1 MAEKYPIPAG
11 ELVFE
16 EEIKASRF
24 ITVLSHCSS
33 ETDLKSVLTDVKSR
47 YPGASH
53 YCWAYVAAAPDNS
66 VAIGSSDDGEPSG
79 SAGRPMLAT
88 LQGSGLGEV
97 CAVVV
102 RYYGGT
108 KLGVGGLVRA
118 YTSGIKKAL
127 PDLPTQLRELKY
139 PSRLCCDYG
148 QLADIEYLLGKHGGD
163 ILERDFGG
171 KVTLQLQLPKANL
184 ADLNRDL
191 ATLTQGQI
199 VLKFDE
205 FE

>member
-1 MAEKYPIPAG
+1 MAEKYLIPAG

-24 ITVLSHCSS
+24 ITLLDHCDS
-33 ETDLKSVLTDVKSR
+33 EAKLKSVLTDVKMR

-66 VAIGSSDDGEPSG
+66 VAMGSSDDGEPAG

-97 CAVVV
+97 MAIVV

-127 PDLPTQLRELKY
+127 TTLETRLKELKY
-139 PSRLCCDYG
+139 PSSLRCDYA
-148 QLADIEYLLGKHGGD
+148 QLADIEYLLGKYGAD
-163 ILERDFGG
+163 ISRRDFSGA
-171 KVTLQLQLPKANL
+171 VNL
-184 ADLNRDL
+184 EFVLAKDKLTPLNQDL
-191 ATLTQGQI
+191 ATLSAGQI
-199 VLKFDE
+199 QVAFTE
-205 FE
+205 TE

>member
-24 ITVLSHCSS
+24 ITLLDHCDS
-33 ETDLKSVLTDVKSR
+33 ELRLKSVLTDVKVR

-53 YCWAYVAAAPDNS
+53 YCWAYIAAAPDNS
-66 VAIGSSDDGEPSG
+66 IAIGSSDDGEPAG

-97 CAVVV
+97 LAIVV

-127 PDLPTQLRELKY
+127 PTLETRLRELKY
-139 PSRLCCDYG
+139 PSSLSCDYA
-148 QLADIEYLLGKHGGD
+148 QLADIEYLLGKHGAD
-163 ILERDFGG
+163 ICSRDFSGA
-171 KVTLQLQLPKANL
+171 VSLSFVL
-184 ADLNRDL
+184 AKDKLTSLNQDL
-191 ATLTQGQI
+191 ATLSAGQI
-199 VLKFDE
+199 QVAFTQLA
-205 FE
+205 